1 MTHLFNRNDKS
12 AYRFFTSFILLTL
25 FLTAVNFA
33 NLWVYWFLLSFVLFF
48 FTPNRK
54 LRFDISTAILLIF
67 AIAMFPLNGDKS
79 IGLSEI
85 VQPFSY
91 VCAYVMGSSF
101 ISRCKSKDGYD
112 KVMQLIVYVFSF
124 GFLLHYFLN
133 FVVNISITERNTID
147 FWTGKTLSAT
157 CQAALACMS
166 VGVVS
171 ALFFSNTSRKSKVL
185 AVLCVLVIILYNL
198 VLAGRTLLFMMVI
211 MMLLAYGYRCTQ
223 YKQSVGNGIYLL
235 ALLGLALL
243 IYNNDII
250 GINRIFEGSN
260 FYNRFFGDAW
270 QGLLDD
276 GRLDLKFKYL
286 KYLWDYPFGGERIR
300 AIVGNYAHDLY
311 LDTYDQY
318 GVFAFLS
325 ICVYMVLSLVRM
337 YRFLRFSNVS
347 FEIKQIAFCV
357 SVALNIQFWLEPII
371 QGVPFLLIAYCMVD
385 GVVSAV
391 LENNSTLEVVNE

>member
-1 MTHLFNRNDKS
+1 M
-12 AYRFFTSFILLTL
+12 
-25 FLTAVNFA
+25 
-33 NLWVYWFLLSFVLFF
+33 
-48 FTPNRK
+48 
-54 LRFDISTAILLIF
+54 
-67 AIAMFPLNGDKS
+67 
-79 IGLSEI
+79 
-85 VQPFSY
+85 
-91 VCAYVMGSSF
+91 
-101 ISRCKSKDGYD
+101 
-112 KVMQLIVYVFSF
+112 
-124 GFLLHYFLN
+124 
-133 FVVNISITERNTID
+133 
-147 FWTGKTLSAT
+147 
-157 CQAALACMS
+157 
-166 VGVVS
+166 
-171 ALFFSNTSRKSKVL
+171 
-185 AVLCVLVIILYNL
+185 
-198 VLAGRTLLFMMVI
+198 
-211 MMLLAYGYRCTQ
+211 
-223 YKQSVGNGIYLL
+223 L